1 MSRSGG
7 AERERERDTHTHT
20 HTHTHEIRRRLKW
33 GELRVC
39 VLFNKRGKKSKLKK
53 L

>member
-1 MSRSGG
+1 MSRSGSK
-7 AERERERDTHTHT
+7 ERERERET

-39 VLFNKRGKKSKLKK
+39 VLFNKRGKKSKLKNYNIYF
-53 L
+53 

>member
-7 AERERERDTHTHT
+7 RERERERD
-20 HTHTHEIRRRLKW
+20 EIRRRLKW